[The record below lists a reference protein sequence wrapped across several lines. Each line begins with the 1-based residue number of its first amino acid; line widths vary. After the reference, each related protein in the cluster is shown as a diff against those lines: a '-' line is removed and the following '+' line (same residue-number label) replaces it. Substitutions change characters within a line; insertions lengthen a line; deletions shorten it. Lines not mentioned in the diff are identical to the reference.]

1 MIIPKKNRDL
11 KMVEQRILPKMR
23 EYIGDL
29 RQVKAVK
36 NLNDSLERQTPA
48 DRFSRYSS
56 DAASELSSKL
66 KEARKRADS
75 SKKAVEEDSPPA

>member
-36 NLNDSLERQTPA
+36 NLNDTLERQTPA
-48 DRFSRYSS
+48 DRFTRYSS

-75 SKKAVEEDSPPA
+75 SKQAVEEDSSPA

>member
-11 KMVEQRILPKMR
+11 KVVEQRILPKMR

-36 NLNDSLERQTPA
+36 NLNDTLERQTPA

-66 KEARKRADS
+66 KEARKRADA
-75 SKKAVEEDSPPA
+75 SKKAAEEDLPPA